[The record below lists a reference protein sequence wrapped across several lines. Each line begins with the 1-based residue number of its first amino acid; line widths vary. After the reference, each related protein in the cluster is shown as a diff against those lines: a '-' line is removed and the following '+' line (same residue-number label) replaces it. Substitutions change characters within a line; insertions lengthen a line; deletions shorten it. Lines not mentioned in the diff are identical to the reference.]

1 MHLSPVSYE
10 EFTFYGDISYEISE
24 KMLLEKIIFES
35 ICCFTIATEIRFLE
49 LDKCNNSQNKI
60 STDNVFSEG
69 MKYA

>member
-1 MHLSPVSYE
+1 
-10 EFTFYGDISYEISE
+10 
-24 KMLLEKIIFES
+24 MLLEKIIFES